1 MSNSE
6 RRETDWNYFAHQLMD
21 SVKWVLGVVVAAV
34 VVVVVVVAA
43 AVVVTVVEVIAVIV
57 VD

>member
-34 VVVVVVVAA
+34 VVVVVVAA

>member
-34 VVVVVVVAA
+34 VVVVVAA